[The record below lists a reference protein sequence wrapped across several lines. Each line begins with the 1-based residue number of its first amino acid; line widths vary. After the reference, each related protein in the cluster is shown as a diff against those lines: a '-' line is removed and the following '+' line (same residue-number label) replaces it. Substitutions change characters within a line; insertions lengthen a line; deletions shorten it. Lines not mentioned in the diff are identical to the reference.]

1 MQSISAESSR
11 GGFIEFGRV
20 SFGLQKLKLK
30 DAIIDSFAHI
40 GSNVNCI
47 QYLSM
52 PTSLRTQITNS
63 LRSRLLANEWSSGT
77 RLKEEELAR
86 EFGVSRGP
94 IRDVFLEL
102 TKEGYLRF
110 LPNRGASVSGF
121 PSAHS
126 RPIYLR
132 TRRELEGL
140 ALSSGFP
147 NWTES
152 DFIDLEK
159 ILRLFR
165 VAAEANDL
173 PEVIQQDMA
182 FHRFLI
188 DHYTEE
194 DLSIVWLPLMTTLA
208 LPYSRHLKLMESYDE
223 HDRIF
228 EALKSKD
235 LKGAL
240 TLLKSHIQ

>member
-1 MQSISAESSR
+1 MT
-11 GGFIEFGRV
+11 
-20 SFGLQKLKLK
+20 
-30 DAIIDSFAHI
+30 
-40 GSNVNCI
+40 
-47 QYLSM
+47 
-52 PTSLRTQITNS
+52 PTTLRAQITDA
-63 LRSRLLANEWSSGT
+63 LRSRLLAKEWSTGT

-102 TKEGYLRF
+102 TKEGYLRM

-121 PSAHS
+121 PSSRS

-132 TRRELEGL
+132 TRRDLETL
-140 ALSSGFP
+140 ALKEGFP
-147 NWTES
+147 SWTED
-152 DFIDLEK
+152 DFGKLEK

-182 FHRFLI
+182 FHRFI
-188 DHYTEE
+188 IEGCREE

-208 LPYSRHLKLMESYDE
+208 LPYSRHRNLLESYEEHATILDE
-223 HDRIF
+223 LKAGRIK
-228 EALKSKD
+228 EASE
-235 LKGAL
+235 
-240 TLLKSHIQ
+240 LLRKHIQ